1 MQQVEQGCA
10 LQVLRRKRSRQPEK
24 EHRKNTLWSTL
35 GTRIS
40 HVKEGL
46 SPFYPLCFQIILTY
60 TRSVHAFEILN
71 EGKKSYMLTNT
82 SLMMLEERTRKGEK
96 ASWGSLMAAEV
107 FGR

>member
-1 MQQVEQGCA
+1 MCPAG
-10 LQVLRRKRSRQPEK
+10 LEK
-24 EHRKNTLWSTL
+24 KEKQTARERTLNYSLWSTL

-46 SPFYPLCFQIILTY
+46 SPFYPLCFQIILTF

-71 EGKKSYMLTNT
+71 EGEKTYMLTNT

-96 ASWGSLMAAEV
+96 ASWGSLMAAGV

>member
-1 MQQVEQGCA
+1 MCPAG
-10 LQVLRRKRSRQPEK
+10 LEK
-24 EHRKNTLWSTL
+24 EERQTARERTLNYSLWSTL

-46 SPFYPLCFQIILTY
+46 SPFYPLCFQIILTF

-71 EGKKSYMLTNT
+71 EGEKTYMLTNT

-96 ASWGSLMAAEV
+96 ASWGSLMAAGV